1 MHQINSNT
9 VPAIFLSK
17 FKNSIHSYPTNFAR
31 TNYSKPLF
39 KLIKSK
45 SRISIR
51 GSPLWKNIPTDT
63 GKKQ

>member
-17 FKNSIHSYPTNFAR
+17 FKSPIHNYPKNFAR
-31 TNYSKPLF
+31 NNYSKPLF
-39 KLIKSK
+39 KLSKSK

-51 GSPLWKNIPTDT
+51 GPPLRKNIPTDT